1 MKDLYDILGIKK
13 DASADDIK
21 KAYRK
26 LAHKYHPDKA
36 GDNKAEMEVKFK
48 EINEAYQV
56 LSDPEKRARYD
67 QFGHAGVNGAAGG
80 GNPFGGGG
88 NPFGGGF
95 GGVQFD
101 FGGRS
106 GGFGF
111 ESILEDLMGSAFAN
125 VNAEVR
131 ISLTQAILGD
141 TINLRTNA
149 GDTIDLKIPAGTQDG
164 QTFVFRGK
172 GNAHKRGRGDLHIAV
187 RVVLPHK
194 INREQKELFEQLK
207 KSGL

>member
-13 DASADDIK
+13 NASADDIK

-56 LSDPEKRARYD
+56 LSDPEKRARFD

-80 GNPFGGGG
+80 GNPFGGA
-88 NPFGGGF
+88 GGF
-95 GGVQFD
+95 GGVDFD
-101 FGGRS
+101 FGGRRA
-106 GGFGF
+106 GGFGFGGF

-131 ISLTQAILGD
+131 ISLTQAVLGD
-141 TINLRTNA
+141 TVNLRTNA
-149 GDTIDLKIPAGTQDG
+149 GDSIDLKIPSGTQDG

-172 GNAHKRGRGDLHIAV
+172 GNAHKRGRGDLHITV
-187 RVVLPHK
+187 RVMLPHK
-194 INREQKELFEQLK
+194 LNREQKELFEQLK
-207 KSGL
+207 KTGM